1 MCVCVCLV
9 FYICM
14 YMDMDLY
21 MNWGS
26 SVLKKIKFQAREGGG
41 RGKWGN
47 FKNGGEDERNLK
59 RKEKKRKTSPTSCVY
74 T

>member
-1 MCVCVCLV
+1 VCVCVCLV

-41 RGKWGN
+41 RGKWETLRMEE
-47 FKNGGEDERNLK
+47 KM
-59 RKEKKRKTSPTSCVY
+59 KET
-74 T
+74 